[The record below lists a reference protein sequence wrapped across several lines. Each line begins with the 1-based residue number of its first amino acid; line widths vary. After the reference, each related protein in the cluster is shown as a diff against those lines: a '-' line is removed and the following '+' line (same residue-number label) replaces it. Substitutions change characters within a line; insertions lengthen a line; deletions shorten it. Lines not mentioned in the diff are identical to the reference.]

1 MKRTFGSVL
10 NGRLAPQSHAQRASS
25 SPAEGPRPP
34 CTGKRGVLRLRH
46 GFRSQADRVH
56 YRAPHRDAL
65 LPAPDGARAP
75 AVASVSRAE
84 SHLFPAPRVPPPLAV
99 LVERGQRPEPELR
112 RRRPSRTAALWPGR
126 HGGGEGCGQAA
137 L

>member
-1 MKRTFGSVL
+1 MLKDPIETHVWLR
-10 NGRLAPQSHAQRASS
+10 PQRAAR
-25 SPAEGPRPP
+25 PAESRAESLLEPSGGPETALYRE
-34 CTGKRGVLRLRH
+34 TRH

-112 RRRPSRTAALWPGR
+112 RKRPSRAAALWPGR
-126 HGGGEGCGQAA
+126 HGGGKGCDQAA
-137 L
+137 P